1 MRHNSTTMANRTV
14 IFFKNYFQEF
24 FSTQTPQVKK
34 KIAQT
39 LVWVQEVDQMP
50 VSIFKSIE
58 GVRGL
63 FEIRIEC
70 SGNIFRIFCCFDKGN
85 LVVLFNAF
93 QKKTQK
99 TPKKEID
106 KAERLMVEY
115 FNTKKDD
122 EN

>member
-1 MRHNSTTMANRTV
+1 
-14 IFFKNYFQEF
+14 
-24 FSTQTPQVKK
+24 
-34 KIAQT
+34 
-39 LVWVQEVDQMP
+39 
-50 VSIFKSIE
+50 
-58 GVRGL
+58 
-63 FEIRIEC
+63 
-70 SGNIFRIFCCFDKGN
+70 
-85 LVVLFNAF
+85 F

>member
-1 MRHNSTTMANRTV
+1 MANRTV
-14 IFFKNYFQEF
+14 KFYKHYFKDFFVA
-24 FSTQTPQVKK
+24 QTPLVRK

-39 LVWVQEVDQMP
+39 LVWVQEVDRLP
-50 VSIFKSIE
+50 ISILRNIE
-58 GVRGL
+58 NVKGL

-85 LVVLFNAF
+85 LVILFNAF

-99 TPKKEID
+99 TPQKEID
-106 KAERLMVEY
+106 KAKKLMDEY
-115 FNTKKDD
+115 FNDN